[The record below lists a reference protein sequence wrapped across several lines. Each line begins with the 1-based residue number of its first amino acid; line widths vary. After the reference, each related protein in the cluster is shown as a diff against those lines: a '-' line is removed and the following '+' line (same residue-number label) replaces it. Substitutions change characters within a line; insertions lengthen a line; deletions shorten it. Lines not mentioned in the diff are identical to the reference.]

1 MIKYLSMRY
10 KFFLMA
16 SLGICAIVTLSFLAF
31 DITNKGVV
39 NVNNVFEGSKR
50 VQTIQQTYILPLFK
64 LREQSLSL
72 IMAPNEDLRK
82 DILKKINE
90 MHAQM
95 EGPFSKL
102 PATVYYQWKN
112 YVALILANQAYLKDD
127 FEEGAFINANTVERD
142 QFYALMDSLEVL
154 QQNEL
159 THSSETYAKANK
171 EAVNSRYFIATWLI
185 IIVLLTFLVGF
196 FIAKNIV
203 DSILLVRRG
212 LREFFDYLKSPS
224 TEEATRI
231 HIPLANKD
239 ELGDMAKQ
247 INKNIEIIQANL
259 EQDSKLIEDATNVV
273 EDLKLG
279 NLDRRLVASGNSDQ
293 LNLLKAVM
301 NEMLDNLELRIQ
313 QEIDERTRQEQL
325 LIQQSKLAAMGN
337 MIGNIAHQWRQPLG
351 EINALLMIIQVRQH
365 FDDFNEAFLT
375 EKIEE
380 CNRITAYM
388 SNTISDFQNFF
399 KPSKD
404 KEIFEINN
412 ACERASS
419 IIQASLRYHS
429 IEFSFNATDEIK
441 VLGYP
446 NEFAQ
451 ALLNILSNAKD
462 VLTDRNIENP
472 FIRMSVKNGE
482 KYTLIKIEDNGGGI
496 AQEYIERIFEPY
508 FTTKHA
514 KQGTGI
520 GLYMTK
526 MIIENNMNGIV
537 TVKNT
542 EEGALFT
549 IKIKHH

>member
-1 MIKYLSMRY
+1 
-10 KFFLMA
+10 MA

-231 HIPLANKD
+231 HIPPC
-239 ELGDMAKQ
+239 Q
-247 INKNIEIIQANL
+247 
-259 EQDSKLIEDATNVV
+259 
-273 EDLKLG
+273 
-279 NLDRRLVASGNSDQ
+279 
-293 LNLLKAVM
+293 
-301 NEMLDNLELRIQ
+301 
-313 QEIDERTRQEQL
+313 
-325 LIQQSKLAAMGN
+325 
-337 MIGNIAHQWRQPLG
+337 
-351 EINALLMIIQVRQH
+351 
-365 FDDFNEAFLT
+365 
-375 EKIEE
+375 
-380 CNRITAYM
+380 
-388 SNTISDFQNFF
+388 
-399 KPSKD
+399 
-404 KEIFEINN
+404 
-412 ACERASS
+412 
-419 IIQASLRYHS
+419 
-429 IEFSFNATDEIK
+429 
-441 VLGYP
+441 
-446 NEFAQ
+446 
-451 ALLNILSNAKD
+451 
-462 VLTDRNIENP
+462 
-472 FIRMSVKNGE
+472 
-482 KYTLIKIEDNGGGI
+482 
-496 AQEYIERIFEPY
+496 
-508 FTTKHA
+508 
-514 KQGTGI
+514 
-520 GLYMTK
+520 
-526 MIIENNMNGIV
+526 
-537 TVKNT
+537 
-542 EEGALFT
+542 
-549 IKIKHH
+549 